1 VPSGGD
7 AFINFLD
14 HTLRPWVHTIFPNVE
29 FNRDGLYGH
38 SFSGL
43 FVIYVLLTH
52 PDMFDVFL
60 SASPY
65 LIWNNDYIFSQDG
78 ALATAPLSNST
89 KKPALQIS
97 YGGYEQHPQ
106 KRRRET
112 QAEYEARR
120 DFLSL
125 LRIEELC
132 TNLYGELEGSSRLR
146 DIELHEYPFS
156 YHAAVG
162 SAALCDG
169 IDYFLDW

>member
-1 VPSGGD
+1 
-7 AFINFLD
+7 
-14 HTLRPWVHTIFPNVE
+14 
-29 FNRDGLYGH
+29 
-38 SFSGL
+38 
-43 FVIYVLLTH
+43 
-52 PDMFDVFL
+52 MFDVFL

-65 LIWNNDYIFSQDG
+65 LIWNNDYIFSPDG

-125 LRIEELC
+125 LRIEELS
-132 TNLYGELEGSSRLR
+132 TKLYGELEGSSRLR